1 MAKSPNNSDLSS
13 ITVSNSTMT
22 ELLSIEDDDS
32 SAVDVPPDELS
43 ERGKAKYD
51 DTKKLLELEVIADRQ
66 ADRDLR
72 ERFGDKAY
80 NVVRKTLYGWA
91 VVLAATAFCKFFFDK
106 DIFSENV
113 LVAITSAVTLNTFAA
128 FLGVIRGLFPSNRKT
143 AADEDK

>member
-1 MAKSPNNSDLSS
+1 MDKKNTLSDISLPGGIESIPDGNSD
-13 ITVSNSTMT
+13 T
-22 ELLSIEDDDS
+22 EI
-32 SAVDVPPDELS
+32 LS
-43 ERGKAKYD
+43 EA
-51 DTKKLLELEVIADRQ
+51 TEPQNLILLQEVEDRK

-113 LVAITSAVTLNTFAA
+113 LIAITSAVTLNTFAA
-128 FLGVIRGLFPSNRKT
+128 FLGVIRGLFPSNRKGST
-143 AADEDK
+143 DDGK